1 MNLILTQIHSH
12 IFNLAHRIRRKINT
26 LKKEKKT
33 LFETNMK
40 LCNKKFENIKIWEG
54 VASQKKAITEDYYLK
69 F

>member
-1 MNLILTQIHSH
+1 M
-12 IFNLAHRIRRKINT
+12 
-26 LKKEKKT
+26 KKT

-54 VASQKKAITEDYYLK
+54 VVSQKKAITEDYYLK